1 MINPV
6 NYLSKPLPPN
16 DECYYE
22 EDSFA
27 LNERWGVSG
36 QVTKA
41 LIRKISPNIKETK
54 LGSMVTINVRDVKF
68 EKEITIAAKIA
79 IVCAVER

>member
-1 MINPV
+1 M
-6 NYLSKPLPPN
+6 
-16 DECYYE
+16 
-22 EDSFA
+22 
-27 LNERWGVSG
+27 
-36 QVTKA
+36 TKA